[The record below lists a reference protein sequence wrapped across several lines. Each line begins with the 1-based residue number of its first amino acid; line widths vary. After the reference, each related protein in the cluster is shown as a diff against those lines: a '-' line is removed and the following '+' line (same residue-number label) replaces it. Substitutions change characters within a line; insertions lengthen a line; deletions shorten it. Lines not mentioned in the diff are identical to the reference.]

1 MHYSFL
7 KLILNLFRI
16 NYYTS
21 VNNNIIIN
29 ADGFFVMFRIIDMR
43 LNTCLAIY
51 LFAGI
56 LSVLNHFV

>member
-1 MHYSFL
+1 MQYSFL

-21 VNNNIIIN
+21 VNNNININ